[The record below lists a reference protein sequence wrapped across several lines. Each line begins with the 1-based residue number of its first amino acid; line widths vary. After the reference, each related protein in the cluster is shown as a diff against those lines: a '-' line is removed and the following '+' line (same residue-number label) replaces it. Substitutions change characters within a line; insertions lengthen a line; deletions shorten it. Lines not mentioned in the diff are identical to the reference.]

1 MKVMDLLDMIAKDEK
16 VPKFVQYYNIIDKET
31 EVMLV
36 CLESI
41 VYKLKQQEIH
51 LNSIVS
57 IIEENKEENEI
68 EKIEYSIDMDGDAYI
83 YDNHRINFL
92 DGADV
97 IIIDKINEI
106 IDYLESKG
114 E

>member
-41 VYKLKQQEIH
+41 VYKLNNKKYILIQE
-51 LNSIVS
+51 
-57 IIEENKEENEI
+57 
-68 EKIEYSIDMDGDAYI
+68 
-83 YDNHRINFL
+83 
-92 DGADV
+92 
-97 IIIDKINEI
+97 
-106 IDYLESKG
+106 
-114 E
+114 